1 MSNTIKVGE
10 GITWTHVSKRG
21 KSLSMSL
28 RCGTVEAVEGDMVTV
43 IRPSGR
49 RETVELKRLRRPGQ
63 KSQITEFVEVMV
75 EAGKD

>member
-1 MSNTIKVGE
+1 MDQIKVGE

-28 RCGTVEAVEGDMVTV
+28 RCGTVEAIEGDMATV

-49 RETVELKRLRRPGQ
+49 REKVELKRLRRPGQ
-63 KSQITEFVEVMV
+63 KSQITEFVEVVM
-75 EAGKD
+75 EANRE